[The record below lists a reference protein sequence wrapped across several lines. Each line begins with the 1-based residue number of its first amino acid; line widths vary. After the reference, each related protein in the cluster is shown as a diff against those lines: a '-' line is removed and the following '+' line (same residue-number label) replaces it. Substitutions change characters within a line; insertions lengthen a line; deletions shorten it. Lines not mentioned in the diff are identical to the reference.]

1 MKKVLVAK
9 KMDDIARNFIRKLLG
24 FSLSRQLEYYDE
36 KTVLEI
42 FSRTKRN
49 GFPAR
54 DIVLEVVQ
62 SYPFQFK
69 RVQD

>member
-1 MKKVLVAK
+1 LKKVLVAK
-9 KMDDIARNFIRKLLG
+9 KMDDIARNFIRKLLA

-36 KTVLEI
+36 KTVLEV
-42 FSRTKRN
+42 FSRTEGN
-49 GFPAR
+49 DFPAR
-54 DIVLEVVQ
+54 DIVLEVVR